1 MPKTKLDARLSA
13 QQNAARYFD
22 EAKKW
27 RSKAEGAR
35 KAIAETESKLAKT
48 SDFVEISRPKIRLK
62 ETREKKWFEK
72 FHYFTTSG
80 GFLVVAGKDAKSN
93 ELLVA
98 RHMEPS
104 DLFMHADI
112 TGAPATIVKDGQKAG
127 EGDLKEASQFS
138 ACYSSAWKNGLHAV
152 DVYAAKPE
160 QVSKQS
166 HGEFVGK
173 GGFMI
178 YGERRWF
185 RNVPLKLVLF
195 AKDGRAFAA
204 PLLSGVSGAVLSPG
218 RKGKKAIAEVLA
230 KRLAV
235 TADELMQLVP
245 GDSDLKQEK

>member
-1 MPKTKLDARLSA
+1 MPKIRLDARLNA
-13 QQNAARYFD
+13 QQNAARYFE
-22 EAKKW
+22 EAKKFKA
-27 RSKAEGAR
+27 KAEGAR
-35 KAIAETESKLAKT
+35 KAIANTEAKLAKMPE
-48 SDFVEISRPKIRLK
+48 FVEIVRPKIRVK

-72 FHYFTTSG
+72 FHFFTTSG

-98 RHMEPS
+98 RHMEPP

-112 TGAPATIVKDGQKAG
+112 TGTPATIIKDGQKASD
-127 EGDLKEASQFS
+127 EDMKEAAQFS

-152 DVYAAKPE
+152 DVYAALPT

-166 HGEFVGK
+166 HGEYVGK

-185 RNVPLKLVLF
+185 RNMPLKLVL
-195 AKDGRAFAA
+195 AVREERAFAV
-204 PLLSGVSGAVLSPG
+204 PLLSGVAGAVLSPG
-218 RKGKKAIAEVLA
+218 RKGKKSVAEVVA

-235 TADELMQLVP
+235 PADSLMPLIP
-245 GDSDLKQEK
+245 GDSDLKQE

>member
-1 MPKTKLDARLSA
+1 MVKLDARLNA
-13 QQNAARYFD
+13 RQNAARYFD

-35 KAIAETESKLAKT
+35 KAIAENEAKLAKLPE
-48 SDFVEISRPKIRLK
+48 FVEISRPKIRVK
-62 ETREKKWFEK
+62 EMREKKWFEK
-72 FHYFTTSG
+72 FHFFTTNG

-98 RHMEPS
+98 RHLEPS

-112 TGAPATIVKDGQKAG
+112 TGAPATIIKDGQKAG
-127 EGDLKEASQFS
+127 DADLKEAAQFS
-138 ACYSSAWKNGLHAV
+138 ACYSSAWKNGLHSV
-152 DVYAAKPE
+152 DVYAVLPS

-166 HGEFVGK
+166 HGEYVGK

-185 RNVPLKLVLF
+185 RNARLELVL
-195 AKDGRAFAA
+195 AKKEGGVLAF
-204 PLLSGVSGAVLSPG
+204 PLLSGVSGALIAPG
-218 RKGKKAIAEVLA
+218 RKSKKNVADILA

-235 TADELMQLVP
+235 TADSLMPLIP
-245 GDSDLKQEK
+245 GDADLKQE